1 MPRTNIGK
9 TPEVRASAQ
18 AVKKLE
24 DKLIELYGFCMTLQD
39 VASAAG
45 IENRKYAKQW
55 IERENIL
62 PVSTGSS
69 RKKYLA
75 VDIAKALENSKFRAS

>member
-1 MPRTNIGK
+1 MPRTNVGK
-9 TPEVRASAQ
+9 PPVSAQ
-18 AVKKLE
+18 AVKRLE

-55 IERENIL
+55 IEQERIL
-62 PVSTGSS
+62 PVNTGSS